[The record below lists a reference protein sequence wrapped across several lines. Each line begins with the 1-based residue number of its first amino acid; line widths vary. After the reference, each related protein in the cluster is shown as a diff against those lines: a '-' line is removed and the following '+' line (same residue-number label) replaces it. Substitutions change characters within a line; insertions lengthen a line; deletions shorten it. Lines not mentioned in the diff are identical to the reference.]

1 MKQKFLLNALIGLS
15 LLATVASGCAA
26 GAPRGGSAESSGD
39 SYAAPAAMEEAA
51 AESSVAAYPAVVAD
65 AAVAVTAADEQGIDP
80 ELVGP
85 SDMFFADYGIN
96 GFVDAA
102 QDHLSTFAVDVDTG
116 SYSVARNYLNQE
128 LVPPAEAVRVEEF
141 INYFDYAYANPAA
154 DETFAITLDAAPSPF
169 FTRPN
174 HRLLRVGI
182 QGYAIPAAE
191 RQDAALTFVLDVSGS
206 MDMENRLGLAKES
219 LKMMV
224 EELRPTDS
232 VAIAVYGS
240 TAYTV
245 LPATSVADKETILA
259 GIDRL
264 RPDGSTNAEAGL
276 KLAYQMA
283 WESFNPAA
291 INRVV
296 LISDGVANVGRTGPG
311 DILEQIKQYAA
322 KGITLTSVGVGMG
335 NYNDVLMEQL
345 ANDGD
350 GFYAYVD
357 TLDEARKLFVEDL
370 TSTLQTI
377 AKDAKVQVDFNN
389 ELVEAYRLVG
399 YENRDVADDDF
410 RNDAVDAGEIG
421 AGYSVTALYEVV
433 LKEDTLAEAQDAN
446 LATVYLRWQDLA
458 TGEVVETDASL
469 TAATIA
475 TAFTA
480 TPDNFQLAAT
490 VAAFGEV
497 LRHSEAGYEITLT
510 DVLAEA
516 RRLDELYTGTQG
528 PNADLTELV
537 DLVWRAEQLMMV
549 TAQGQ

>member
-1 MKQKFLLNALIGLS
+1 MES
-15 LLATVASGCAA
+15 YTYS
-26 GAPRGGSAESSGD
+26 AP
-39 SYAAPAAMEEAA
+39 
-51 AESSVAAYPAVVAD
+51 
-65 AAVAVTAADEQGIDP
+65 TAASDQAIDP

-85 SDMFFADYGIN
+85 RDMFFADYGIN

-116 SYSVARNYLNQE
+116 SYTVMRNYVNQE
-128 LVPPAEAVRVEEF
+128 LLPPPKPCVWRNFSTILTMITPIPPPMKPLRLHSTPRHPPSSPLPTAGCCASVSRAMPF
-141 INYFDYAYANPAA
+141 A
-154 DETFAITLDAAPSPF
+154 D
-169 FTRPN
+169 
-174 HRLLRVGI
+174 
-182 QGYAIPAAE
+182 Q
-191 RQDAALTFVLDVSGS
+191 RQDAALTFVIDVSSS

-219 LKMMV
+219 LKLMV

-245 LPATSVADKETILA
+245 LPTTSVADKAAILA

-264 RPDGSTNAEAGL
+264 QPDGSTNAEDGI
-276 KLAYQMA
+276 KLAYRMA
-283 WESFNPAA
+283 WENFNPAA

-311 DILEQIKQYAA
+311 EILKQVKQYAA
-322 KGITLTSVGVGMG
+322 KGITLTTVGVGMG

-357 TLDEARKLFVEDL
+357 TRKEAQKLFVEDL

-389 ELVEAYRLVG
+389 EVVDAYRLVG
-399 YENRDVADDDF
+399 YENRDVADNDF

-421 AGYSVTALYEVV
+421 AGHSVTALYEVI
-433 LKEDTLAEAQDAN
+433 LRDTEVAADAN

-458 TGEVVETDASL
+458 TGEVVESDASL
-469 TAATIA
+469 RATAIADSFTAADA
-475 TAFTA
+475 S
-480 TPDNFQLAAT
+480 FQLAAT
-490 VAAFGEV
+490 IAAYGEV
-497 LRHSEAGYEITLT
+497 LRQSEAGHAITLT

-516 RRLDELYTGTQG
+516 QRIDNLYTSSQG
-528 PNADLTELV
+528 ANADIAEFV
-537 DLVWRAEQLMMV
+537 DLVWRAEQLAGS
-549 TAQGQ
+549 TAIGQ